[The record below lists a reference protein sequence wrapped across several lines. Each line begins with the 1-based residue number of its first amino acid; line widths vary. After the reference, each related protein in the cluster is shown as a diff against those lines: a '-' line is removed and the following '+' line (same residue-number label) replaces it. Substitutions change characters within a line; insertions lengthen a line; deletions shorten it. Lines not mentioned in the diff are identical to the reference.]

1 MKSVRIFFRDWKT
14 IATNWVAAVLIGGL
28 IFLPSLYAWLN
39 IEASWDPYGQTDQLP
54 IGVVNED
61 KGGTIRDR
69 DIDVGSEV
77 VESLKNNDNLDWH
90 FTNRSKALDR
100 LEYGDYYA
108 VVIIPENF
116 SAQLATVLNDEPKK
130 AEIEY
135 YVNEKVN
142 AISPKITEKGAS
154 AIVEQ
159 ITGEFISEV
168 NGTIFCLFN
177 EIGVTLEKDQS
188 DIERFEGYV
197 FQLEERLP
205 EINRLVSDAYD
216 ESKDGQ
222 ALLNKAGQMLPKA
235 TEVVG
240 GSLHTI
246 DETTK
251 LLQAAEERLNQLAP
265 KVEADLKR
273 AQQIAHDIN
282 EFTSG
287 LQGKDIDMST
297 GQELAKRL
305 DDRVQESIER
315 IGAVEAAIKQ
325 LQEQNGE
332 QQEEGEANNESSDQ
346 LNQALNDLQSLKT
359 ALQLIQTE
367 SNDIKGFLTDKQT
380 VIDQFITNL
389 NEKSK
394 QTATQ
399 IDAFLKEY
407 HETIEP
413 RVLAEVSSAKK
424 TMADA
429 RALLVEAQKTIPA
442 VDKLISNTKGTLS
455 EGQTLLVDVLN
466 EYPYVNAKVN
476 ELADRIREFQ
486 KDADLR
492 SIIDL
497 LKNDPGA
504 EKGFFAEPVVL
515 NKNSVFPIENY
526 GTGMTPFY
534 TVLSLWVGALLLVSL
549 LTTEVHH
556 HEDYTETQIYYG
568 KLLTF
573 VSIGLAQTLIVTIG
587 DIFILKVNIVHPL
600 QFVLFG
606 LLISAVFMTIVY
618 TLVSVLGNVG
628 KAVAIV
634 FLVLQIAGSGGTYPI
649 ALLPKFF
656 QTISPFLPFTY
667 GVDLMREAVG
677 GIVAERVMRDVLF
690 LSLFGVLFL
699 IIGTF
704 LKKLL
709 NKSVKRIMKK
719 SEESGLFH

>member
-1 MKSVRIFFRDWKT
+1 MKSARIFFRDWKT

-39 IEASWDPYGQTDQLP
+39 IEASWDPYGQTNQLP

-77 VESLKNNDNLDWH
+77 VESLKNNDSLDWH

-168 NGTIFCLFN
+168 NGTIFSLFN

-222 ALLNKAGQMLPKA
+222 ALLNKVDQMLPKA

-251 LLQAAEERLNQLAP
+251 LLQSAEERLNQLAP

-287 LQGKDIDMST
+287 LQEKDIDMST

-394 QTATQ
+394 QTAIQ

-486 KDADLR
+486 EDADLR

-504 EKGFFAEPVVL
+504 EKSFFAEPVVL

-549 LTTEVHH
+549 LTTEVHQ
-556 HEDYTETQIYYG
+556 HEDYTERQIYYG

-677 GIVAERVMRDVLF
+677 GIVPERGMRDVLF